1 MYGRTVMF
9 PPSRF
14 LEEIPR
20 HLIET
25 ALVGQQDRSGAQRAA
40 WENRP
45 QEEGSGLRSIARRR
59 GASILDRRDRRSEYV
74 PDGKLEVFKAGDKV
88 RHKAWGVGTVISA
101 QPDADGQIVKV
112 AFPGTGIKA
121 LSTKYKVIQKV

>member
-1 MYGRTVMF
+1 M
-9 PPSRF
+9 
-14 LEEIPR
+14 
-20 HLIET
+20 
-25 ALVGQQDRSGAQRAA
+25 
-40 WENRP
+40 
-45 QEEGSGLRSIARRR
+45 
-59 GASILDRRDRRSEYV
+59 

-101 QPDADGQIVKV
+101 QPDAYGQIVKV

>member
-25 ALVGQQDRSGAQRAA
+25 ALVGQQDRSGAARGMGKSAAGRRVRAS
-40 WENRP
+40 
-45 QEEGSGLRSIARRR
+45 QHCQKTRRKH
-59 GASILDRRDRRSEYV
+59 
-74 PDGKLEVFKAGDKV
+74 P
-88 RHKAWGVGTVISA
+88 
-101 QPDADGQIVKV
+101 
-112 AFPGTGIKA
+112 
-121 LSTKYKVIQKV
+121 

>member
-25 ALVGQQDRSGAQRAA
+25 ALAGQQDRSGAPRAA
-40 WENRP
+40 WGNRT
-45 QEEGSGLRSIARRR
+45 QEERSGLRSIVRKR
-59 GASILDRRDRRSEYV
+59 GASILDRRSSRSEYV
-74 PDGKLEVFKAGDKV
+74 PEGEMEAFKAGDKV

-101 QPDADGQIVKV
+101 QPDTDGQIVKV
-112 AFPGTGIKA
+112 AFPGTGIKT